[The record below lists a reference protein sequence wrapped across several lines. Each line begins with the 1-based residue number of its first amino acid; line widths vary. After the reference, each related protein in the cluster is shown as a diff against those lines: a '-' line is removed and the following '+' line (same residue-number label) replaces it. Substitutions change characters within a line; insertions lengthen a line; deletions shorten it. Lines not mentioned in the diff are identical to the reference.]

1 MRLAGIARQDGRD
14 GQERREGRDGL
25 TRDYDPPRG
34 VAIATLAYD
43 YKPDFRVRTHAHGSD
58 QLLFAP
64 RGAMEVT
71 AGRQRWLIPPQF
83 AFWIPV
89 GTKHSIRMCGAVSMR
104 TIYLRPGLIHQQDA
118 CRVIQVPP
126 LLRELI
132 VEAVATGQLRANN
145 AHHRTLQQL
154 LVRQI
159 ERARPMP
166 MSVTMP
172 VDKRAVAVA
181 EASIS
186 NYRGCPPLPSLC
198 RKAGVSVR
206 TVERAFQREVGLTF
220 ELWRR
225 QARLLKAIELLVGG
239 ASVKEVSF
247 EVGYEGPSTFVEMFR
262 KTMGTTPGAWKAAS
276 RTPALSPIPHV

>member
-1 MRLAGIARQDGRD
+1 MRRPGRV
-14 GQERREGRDGL
+14 L
-25 TRDYDPPRG
+25 TRQFDPPRG
-34 VAIATLAYD
+34 VSIATLAYD
-43 YKPDFRVRTHAHGSD
+43 YRPDFRIKTHAHGSD

-83 AFWIPV
+83 AFWIPAR
-89 GTKHSIRMCGAVSMR
+89 TEHSLRMCGAVSMR
-104 TIYLRPGLIHQQDA
+104 TLYLRPGLAAPVPGA
-118 CRVIQVPP
+118 CSVIQVSP

-132 VEAVATGQLRANN
+132 VEAVATGQLRASN

-159 ERARPMP
+159 AKASPMS

-172 VDKRAVAVA
+172 ADRRALAVAD
-181 EASIS
+181 ASMAGF
-186 NYRGCPPLPSLC
+186 RGCPPLPSLC

-206 TVERAFQREVGLTF
+206 TVERAFQRDVGLTF

-225 QARLLKAIELLVGG
+225 QARLLKAIELLAGG

-247 EVGYEGPSTFVEMFR
+247 EVGYESASTFVEMFR
-262 KTMGTTPGAWKAAS
+262 KTMGTTPRAWATMLESKMVHH
-276 RTPALSPIPHV
+276 R